1 LIMSYAIFLLLFLG
15 LPLCALLR
23 VVRLP
28 RAAHIAIGATGV
40 LALLYT
46 APWDNALILNGV
58 WSYGRGHVLGATI
71 GVVPLEEYLFYIL
84 QVLLAGTITAWLLPR
99 LSAGRG

>member
-1 LIMSYAIFLLLFLG
+1 MSYAIFLLLFLG
-15 LPLCALLR
+15 LPLCALLW

-28 RAAHIAIGATGV
+28 RIAHMAVGATGV

-46 APWDNALILNGV
+46 TPWDNALILNGV
-58 WSYGRGHVLGATI
+58 WPYGRGHVLGATI
-71 GVVPLEEYLFYIL
+71 GVVPLEECLFYIL

-99 LSAGRG
+99 LSAGWG